1 MKTTEKHVLK
11 VGFDMEEETK
21 VSLEVPVTKAV
32 EEAVINADPIKV
44 TILFLIF
51 AVIVKVSFCEIYI

>member
-1 MKTTEKHVLK
+1 
-11 VGFDMEEETK
+11 MEEETQ

-44 TILFLIF
+44 TYICCDCKCFFL
-51 AVIVKVSFCEIYI
+51 